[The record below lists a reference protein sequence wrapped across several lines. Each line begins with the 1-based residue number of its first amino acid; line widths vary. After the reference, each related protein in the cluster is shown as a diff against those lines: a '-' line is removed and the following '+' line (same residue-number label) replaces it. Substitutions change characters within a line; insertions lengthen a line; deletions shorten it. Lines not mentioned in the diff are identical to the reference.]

1 MQKFTRLN
9 KTYLKICFLNAQ
21 LKNKSRYIHIL
32 GTVFGEKEN
41 NQI

>member
-21 LKNKSRYIHIL
+21 LKNKSRYIHLNEFLIGHL
-32 GTVFGEKEN
+32 VIF
-41 NQI
+41 IF